1 MKMKTET
8 KTQTETEREQQRG
21 RKKQG
26 EEQDGVSETETDFT
40 PGEYQFQICQAAAGQ
55 SAASGSTFRCQQAA
69 GRASSLSQTWRYT
82 SAHSLSWSRPWS
94 RRRVRLGFCNLLRIA
109 ASWLPCSAALPAHP
123 PAPYCLSE
131 LGTRLMKCRLCCSA
145 ANAPPAGQALSRQQQ
160 QQWQLKTNPAAAVAT
175 FDLSPRFK

>member
-21 RKKQG
+21 RKRQG
-26 EEQDGVSETETDFT
+26 EEKDGVSETETDFT

-109 ASWLPCSAALPAHP
+109 ASWLPILLLLTVYPSWA
-123 PAPYCLSE
+123 
-131 LGTRLMKCRLCCSA
+131 R
-145 ANAPPAGQALSRQQQ
+145 
-160 QQWQLKTNPAAAVAT
+160 V
-175 FDLSPRFK
+175 